1 MRFGGKPGDCPVTE
15 QISDRL
21 LRLPFYNDL
30 SESEQAEVL
39 EGDSKISGFEFC
51 LAASK

>member
-1 MRFGGKPGDCPVTE
+1 VSE

-30 SESEQAEVL
+30 SQSEQNEVVDAVSAFDCH
-39 EGDSKISGFEFC
+39 EVHEKV
-51 LAASK
+51 KV